1 MGKKRGSGMKEKKV
15 KNGRG
20 RTRRQEKIERTS
32 DENIKKI

>member
-1 MGKKRGSGMKEKKV
+1 MGKERGPGMKGKKV

-32 DENIKKI
+32 DENIKEI